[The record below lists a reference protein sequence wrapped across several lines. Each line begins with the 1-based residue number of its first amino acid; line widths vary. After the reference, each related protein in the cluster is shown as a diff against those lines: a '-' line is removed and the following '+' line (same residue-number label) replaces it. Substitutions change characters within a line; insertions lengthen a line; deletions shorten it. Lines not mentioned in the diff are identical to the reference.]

1 MLGAVALN
9 KTASESDGYLDRLL
23 KYIPAEIITLYLGA
37 SNVVPHSSGYHL
49 VNGLMTKDPAGP
61 TQEVIGLWVVAGLT
75 AVITPVYLYF
85 STKEPGKL
93 TLWSQIVISSLAFPV
108 WVFAIG
114 GPFERTSPEW
124 YAENRWIAAIVIC
137 FGTFLAGMYKP
148 PSDEELRSREAKR
161 SPAAA
166 KERPIEK
173 FTVQS
178 HVAAAIPVVVAVTE
192 DSSEAQPNQAD
203 ISALMR
209 GDNSGE

>member
-1 MLGAVALN
+1 MLGAVGLN
-9 KTASESDGYLDRLL
+9 KTASQSDGYLDRLL

-49 VNGLMTKDPAGP
+49 VNGLMTKDPAGLS
-61 TQEVIGLWVVAGLT
+61 QEVIGLWVVTGLT

-85 STKEPGKL
+85 STREPGKP

-148 PSDEELRSREAKR
+148 PSDEELRSRKGKR

-166 KERPIEK
+166 NERPLEK
-173 FTVQS
+173 FTVHS
-178 HVAAAIPVVVAVTE
+178 HVAVAEESFVAKPDE
-192 DSSEAQPNQAD
+192 AD

-209 GDNSGE
+209 GDTSRE